1 LWYGTY
7 AVLNQEALEAAN
19 TSFNQGEKLLF
30 ITVDDSSIETNIYP
44 ASIIDSLKLLVIIV
58 DNGIQNS
65 KTRKKKKKK
74 RKTEQH
80 QFPHPLHHASM
91 PSYRKPNHR
100 SHLKEFD
107 AHVSFENSG
116 EI

>member
-44 ASIIDSLKLLVIIV
+44 ASIIGSLKLLVIIV
-58 DNGIQNS
+58 DNDI
-65 KTRKKKKKK
+65 KIRRPEKKK

-80 QFPHPLHHASM
+80 QFPHPLHHASI